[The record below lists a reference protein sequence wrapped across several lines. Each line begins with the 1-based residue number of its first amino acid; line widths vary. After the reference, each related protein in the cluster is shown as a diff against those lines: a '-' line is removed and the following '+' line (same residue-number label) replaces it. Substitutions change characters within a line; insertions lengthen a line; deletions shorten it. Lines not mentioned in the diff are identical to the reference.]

1 MSYENKF
8 VLSLFIG
15 GYKEIKNKKTPQQH
29 SCALYFI
36 ISTVLISYYH
46 HHNNNGS
53 DWSSCLAD
61 TGIRRLF
68 PYNTNNKV
76 FQVWKCRVRS
86 GARRTNSMNINQLW
100 RRAAN
105 PEADI
110 WLLHTEQSW
119 RHHPNVSEK
128 SNISLTAFPPAL
140 LRTSALNSSNAN
152 RNKHRNNWQLLTW
165 TSLCSLKLNQAYC
178 YKPYVYH
185 FPVCVPMFTV
195 LLSNNSSSSYVN

>member
-1 MSYENKF
+1 MYFTNTWKLAWHGFIPNFPKNEIPWSEIQPS
-8 VLSLFIG
+8 VSWEAMLSQST
-15 GYKEIKNKKTPQQH
+15 EI
-29 SCALYFI
+29 
-36 ISTVLISYYH
+36 
-46 HHNNNGS
+46 
-53 DWSSCLAD
+53 
-61 TGIRRLF
+61 F
-68 PYNTNNKV
+68 PYNMNNKV
-76 FQVWKCRVRS
+76 FQLWKCRVRS
-86 GARRTNSMNINQLW
+86 GAHRTNSMNINQLW

-110 WLLHTEQSW
+110 WQLHTEQSW

>member
-1 MSYENKF
+1 MKFYDQRFNLQFHERQCYRNPLKYFPTTRTIRSFNYEN
-8 VLSLFIG
+8 VG
-15 GYKEIKNKKTPQQH
+15 
-29 SCALYFI
+29 
-36 ISTVLISYYH
+36 
-46 HHNNNGS
+46 
-53 DWSSCLAD
+53 
-61 TGIRRLF
+61 
-68 PYNTNNKV
+68 
-76 FQVWKCRVRS
+76 S
-86 GARRTNSMNINQLW
+86 GAHRTNSMNINQLW

-110 WLLHTEQSW
+110 WQLHTEQSW